1 MFNYIM
7 NRVERLAYKVNKGYL
22 TTSEFIELW
31 NNLDELEKQMF
42 LNVMK
47 QQRKS
52 VVWFYGNMF
61 LYLLFNKT
69 MRFVFL

>member
-1 MFNYIM
+1 M

-47 QQRKS
+47 QHRKS

-61 LYLLFNKT
+61 VPLLFNKDA
-69 MRFVFL
+69 RFVFL

>member
-1 MFNYIM
+1 MFHYIM
-7 NRVERLAYKVNKGYL
+7 NPVELLAYKVNKGYL

-47 QQRKS
+47 QHRKS

-69 MRFVFL
+69 MRLVFL

>member
-31 NNLDELEKQMF
+31 NNLDDVEKRMF

-47 QQRKS
+47 KHRKS
-52 VVWFYGNMF
+52 VVLIYGNMF